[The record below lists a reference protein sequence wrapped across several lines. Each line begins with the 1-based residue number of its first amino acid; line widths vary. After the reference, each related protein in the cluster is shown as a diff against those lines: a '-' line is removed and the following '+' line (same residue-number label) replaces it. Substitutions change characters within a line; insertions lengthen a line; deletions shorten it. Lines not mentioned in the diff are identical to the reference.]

1 MFQSDLFPAGEQMPA
16 VPLAFA
22 IGARIAA
29 LLTSGRHLTR
39 AGISG
44 LFAEETGVLDWGGAW
59 TIDDYN
65 NAVEIGALLWLRESS
80 RIDLATS
87 MHEAEARFDWL
98 EAALPP
104 RHVRSEAQVE
114 LQQFSTRP
122 QAMAPLRSG
131 AASRTPRWPS
141 TRSIRPDETG
151 WAISSPRPQ
160 LVHMTEN

>member
-65 NAVEIGALLWLRESS
+65 NAVEMARRQRHPGSWS
-80 RIDLATS
+80 
-87 MHEAEARFDWL
+87 HEPHQSGLGPVVPPGHHRCEGRAPIHLDYCAKARCFGSAYARPAPDGRT
-98 EAALPP
+98 EP
-104 RHVRSEAQVE
+104 VRPGRQS
-114 LQQFSTRP
+114 
-122 QAMAPLRSG
+122 
-131 AASRTPRWPS
+131 
-141 TRSIRPDETG
+141 
-151 WAISSPRPQ
+151 
-160 LVHMTEN
+160 